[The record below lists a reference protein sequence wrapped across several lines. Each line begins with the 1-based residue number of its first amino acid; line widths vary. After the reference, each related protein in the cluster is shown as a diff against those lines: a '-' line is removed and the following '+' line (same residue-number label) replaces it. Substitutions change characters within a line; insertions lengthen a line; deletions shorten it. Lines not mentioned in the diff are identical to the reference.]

1 MISIFP
7 IAEASVTTLM
17 NSINRVIIGPLIMFL
32 FALAVIYF
40 MYGLFQYLIS
50 PDNEE
55 IKKTS
60 KKHMF
65 WGIFGMFIMV
75 AVFIVLSFIKGR
87 ISFFAAKTF
96 LNRKSR
102 YSIISNS
109 TGSGAILYL

>member
-1 MISIFP
+1 
-7 IAEASVTTLM
+7 
-17 NSINRVIIGPLIMFL
+17 MFL

-75 AVFIVLSFIKGR
+75 AVFGILNLILNTLGESR
-87 ISFFAAKTF
+87 IHINNGQYTIDKI
-96 LNRKSR
+96 NPNKPQ
-102 YSIISNS
+102 
-109 TGSGAILYL
+109 

>member
-75 AVFIVLSFIKGR
+75 AVFGILNLILNTLGESR
-87 ISFFAAKTF
+87 IHINNGQYTIDKI
-96 LNRKSR
+96 NPNKPQ
-102 YSIISNS
+102 
-109 TGSGAILYL
+109 

>member
-1 MISIFP
+1 MNFQIFP

-32 FALAVIYF
+32 FALAVVYF

-75 AVFIVLSFIKGR
+75 SVFGILNLILNTLGENR
-87 ISFFAAKTF
+87 IHINNGQYTVDK
-96 LNRKSR
+96 
-102 YSIISNS
+102 IQ
-109 TGSGAILYL
+109 